1 MRKYIALVLA
11 LACVLGLIGCST
23 KDEVIEKQSE
33 FEATVLEVTDHYLLV
48 EPIEGSIELNSSDE
62 IKVGIQDKT
71 SWPIPQV
78 GEMVRVVYDGLIQE
92 TDPARISN
100 PYRVEIIISDENDT
114 IQFHDK
120 VFSKSDLSQET
131 IEWLE
136 KYNELSETEQ
146 LSTSYIPSDLY
157 ELCGYGEGENTEVNA
172 STE

>member
-11 LACVLGLIGCST
+11 LTCVLCLIGCST

-62 IKVGIQDKT
+62 IKVGLQDKT

-92 TDPARISN
+92 TDPARIPN

-120 VFSKSDLSQET
+120 VVSKSDLSQET

-146 LSTSYIPSDLY
+146 LSISSSPSDLY
-157 ELCGYGEGENTEVNA
+157 KLCGYGNAEDAPAVTE
-172 STE
+172 

>member
-11 LACVLGLIGCST
+11 LTCVLCLIGCST

-62 IKVGIQDKT
+62 IKVGLQDKT

-92 TDPARISN
+92 TDPARIPN

-120 VFSKSDLSQET
+120 VVSKSDLSQET

-146 LSTSYIPSDLY
+146 LSISSIPSDLY
-157 ELCGYGEGENTEVNA
+157 KLCGYGNAEDAPAVTE
-172 STE
+172 

>member
-11 LACVLGLIGCST
+11 LTCVLCLIGCST

-62 IKVGIQDKT
+62 IKVGLQDKT

-78 GEMVRVVYDGLIQE
+78 GEMVRVVYDWLIQE
-92 TDPARISN
+92 TDPARIPN

-120 VFSKSDLSQET
+120 VVSKSDLSQET

-146 LSTSYIPSDLY
+146 LSISSIPSDLY
-157 ELCGYGEGENTEVNA
+157 KLCGYGNAEDAPAVTE
-172 STE
+172 